1 MVSATNIL
9 TEAQAAVGG
18 AVGRLGWT
26 YSSGTTTNN
35 IDPVN
40 FKGDFCRLYN
50 LLVEGVFRYSQAST
64 ENEPMTLRLV
74 VVQLTRSRATDATT
88 DDIFRRSNTA
98 LDDNTIQGNA
108 IAVFGPLQDGVSS
121 IGRIL
126 LDRRYMLQP
135 GHRETVRV
143 RFNLRGLSNY
153 RRDTHGL
160 GDVSSEGVP
169 QGRIYVFYGVSYNG
183 GQDAD
188 VAQLVLNAKLAY
200 PDN

>member
-126 LDRRYMLQP
+126 FHDDLVEAYNVCPTEYDQ
-135 GHRETVRV
+135 
-143 RFNLRGLSNY
+143 
-153 RRDTHGL
+153 
-160 GDVSSEGVP
+160 SS
-169 QGRIYVFYGVSYNG
+169 
-183 GQDAD
+183 
-188 VAQLVLNAKLAY
+188 
-200 PDN
+200 